1 MLLYKILKIIKLTI
15 DNIKIKYYNKRVV
28 RNKGVVKMIRTAE
41 DCLRIRE
48 EKLKLF
54 NKSQEEI
61 KGQMQLIE
69 SKVMNANIDH
79 KTKYIDIG
87 NIGKLFSENEKQIIK
102 DGYYITQD
110 YKNGIRLYFDKE
122 AYNDYIN
129 SNKKVKEAINDCN
142 KKYGKSLN
150 DLNDNVDSDKKSDLK
165 KDTDEQMKDNKKG
178 EALKFNTLG
187 EFLDYLNKRIL

>member
-1 MLLYKILKIIKLTI
+1 ML
-15 DNIKIKYYNKRVV
+15 
-28 RNKGVVKMIRTAE
+28 RTAK

-48 EKLKLF
+48 EKLNIF

-102 DGYYITQD
+102 DGYYIIQD
-110 YKNGIRLYFDKE
+110 KNGIRLYFDEKD
-122 AYNDYIN
+122 YNDCIN
-129 SNKKVKEAINDCN
+129 SNKKSN
-142 KKYGKSLN
+142 
-150 DLNDNVDSDKKSDLK
+150 LK
-165 KDTDEQMKDNKKG
+165 KDTDEQVKEDKKV
-178 EALKFNTLG
+178 EALKFNTIG
-187 EFLDYLNKRIL
+187 EWLDYLDKESYKTFE

>member
-1 MLLYKILKIIKLTI
+1 ML
-15 DNIKIKYYNKRVV
+15 
-28 RNKGVVKMIRTAE
+28 RTAK
-41 DCLRIRE
+41 DCLKIRE
-48 EKLKLF
+48 EKLNMF

-110 YKNGIRLYFDKE
+110 DKNGTRLYFDKKD
-122 AYNDYIN
+122 YNDYVN
-129 SNKKVKEAINDCN
+129 S
-142 KKYGKSLN
+142 Y
-150 DLNDNVDSDKKSDLK
+150 KKSNLK
-165 KDTDEQMKDNKKG
+165 KDTDEQVKEDKKI
-178 EALKFNTLG
+178 EALKFNTFG
-187 EFLDYLNKRIL
+187 EWLDYLDKEFYKTFK

>member
-1 MLLYKILKIIKLTI
+1 ML
-15 DNIKIKYYNKRVV
+15 
-28 RNKGVVKMIRTAE
+28 RTAE

-48 EKLKLF
+48 EKLKIF
-54 NKSQEEI
+54 TKSQEEI

-110 YKNGIRLYFDKE
+110 DKNGTRLYFDKKD
-122 AYNDYIN
+122 YNEYVN
-129 SNKKVKEAINDCN
+129 SNKKSN
-142 KKYGKSLN
+142 
-150 DLNDNVDSDKKSDLK
+150 LK
-165 KDTDEQMKDNKKG
+165 KDIDDKVKDDKKV
-178 EALKFNTLG
+178 ETLKFNTIG
-187 EFLDYLNKRIL
+187 EWLDYLDKESYKTFK

>member
-1 MLLYKILKIIKLTI
+1 ML
-15 DNIKIKYYNKRVV
+15 
-28 RNKGVVKMIRTAE
+28 RTAK
-41 DCLRIRE
+41 DCLKIRE
-48 EKLKLF
+48 EKLKIF

-61 KGQMQLIE
+61 KGQMKLIE

-110 YKNGIRLYFDKE
+110 DKNGTRLYFDKE

-129 SNKKVKEAINDCN
+129 SNKKVKEATKDCN
-142 KKYGKSLN
+142 EKYGKASN
-150 DLNDNVDSDKKSDLK
+150 DLNDNINFDKKSNLK
-165 KDTDEQMKDNKKG
+165 KDTDEQVKDNKKS
-178 EALKFNTLG
+178 EALKFNTIG
-187 EFLDYLNKRIL
+187 EFLDYLDKRTL

>member
-1 MLLYKILKIIKLTI
+1 ML
-15 DNIKIKYYNKRVV
+15 
-28 RNKGVVKMIRTAE
+28 RTAK
-41 DCLRIRE
+41 DCLKIRE
-48 EKLKLF
+48 EKLNIF

-110 YKNGIRLYFDKE
+110 DKNGTRLYFDKKD
-122 AYNDYIN
+122 YNEYVN
-129 SNKKVKEAINDCN
+129 SN
-142 KKYGKSLN
+142 
-150 DLNDNVDSDKKSDLK
+150 KKSDLK
-165 KDTDEQMKDNKKG
+165 TDTDEQVRDNRKS
-178 EALKFNTLG
+178 EALKFNTIG
-187 EFLDYLNKRIL
+187 EWLDYLDKESYKTFK

>member
-1 MLLYKILKIIKLTI
+1 ML
-15 DNIKIKYYNKRVV
+15 
-28 RNKGVVKMIRTAE
+28 RTAK
-41 DCLRIRE
+41 DCLKIRE
-48 EKLKLF
+48 EKLNIF

-110 YKNGIRLYFDKE
+110 KNGTRLYFDKK
-122 AYNDYIN
+122 DYDDYVN
-129 SNKKVKEAINDCN
+129 SNKK
-142 KKYGKSLN
+142 LN
-150 DLNDNVDSDKKSDLK
+150 LK
-165 KDTDEQMKDNKKG
+165 KDIDEQVKDDKKV
-178 EALKFNTLG
+178 EALKFNTIG
-187 EFLDYLNKRIL
+187 EWLDYLDKEPYISF